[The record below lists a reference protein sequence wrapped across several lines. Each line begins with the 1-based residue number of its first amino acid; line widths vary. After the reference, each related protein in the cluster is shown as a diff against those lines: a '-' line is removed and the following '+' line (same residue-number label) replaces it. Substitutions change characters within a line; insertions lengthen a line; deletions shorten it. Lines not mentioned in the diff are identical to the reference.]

1 MTTFTASAITAIN
14 RSNEACRR
22 YAVGTRLGELDPIQ
36 VLVTTGT
43 IKNRVKVL
51 PGASATVSGIES
63 HKLLTIGDDT
73 GNTAYGMGDPAKP
86 TTGLMAC
93 FGRTALATGTMT
105 DTAADFRIINKLVD
119 TTGVHSMQGL
129 YVKAKN
135 YSGAT
140 LTGNLYGAFIETVAD
155 GTVSGE
161 SAMLKLGTDGTRVS
175 RMIDATNMLLTKYG
189 SNKQVVLMKFVDAA
203 GTTQYLIHDT
213 DSATALS
220 VTSSAPS

>member
-1 MTTFTASAITAIN
+1 MN
-14 RSNEACRR
+14 RSAQN
-22 YAVGTRLGELDPIQ
+22 AVLGTRLGAIDGS
-36 VLVTTGT
+36 VTSGTTLVA
-43 IKNRVKVL
+43 VSFS
-51 PGASATVSGIES
+51 PAASATTTSINA
-63 HKLLTIGDDT
+63 HKLFAIGDVT

-86 TTGLMAC
+86 TTGIMAS
-93 FGRTALATGTMT
+93 FGRTALATGTFT

-155 GTVSGE
+155 GTVDGQ
-161 SAMLKLGTDGTRVS
+161 SAAIKLGTDATRVN
-175 RMIDATNMLLTKYG
+175 RMIDAGDMLLTKYT
-189 SNKQVVLMKFVDAA
+189 SNKAVVLLKFVDAA
-203 GTTQYLIHDT
+203 GTTQYLVHNT
-213 DSATALS
+213 DAATVLA